1 VVEIRRIGQGKIL
14 PYGFGMR
21 EPPRA
26 LAYGVAVLATAASLF
41 VRWPLWPVLGDAV
54 PHMTF
59 FPAVVVAAYFG
70 GFGPGL
76 LATALSAI
84 AANYFLTK
92 QLRLFH
98 ITSVNDLTAAIL
110 FVLVGT
116 IVSGL
121 SESLH
126 RARRR
131 IVAHERQRA
140 EAQLELARVNRI
152 TTMGQ
157 LTASIAH
164 EVNQPIGAVV
174 ANANAAL
181 RWLDARPPVLDE
193 AREAIDSIVKEGNR
207 AGQVVGRISAL
218 VKKTPPQQDPL
229 DVNDIVLEVIALMRS
244 EMLRNRISLQTQL
257 AKSLPLV
264 QGDRIQLQQV
274 MLNLIINA
282 VEVMGKIDERELLIR
297 TGTDAAN
304 DVMVEVRDTGPGP
317 KPDSLERLFDA
328 FYTTKPGG
336 MGMGLAICRSIVEA
350 HGGRISATANLP
362 QGAVFRFTLPA
373 QPA

>member
-1 VVEIRRIGQGKIL
+1 L

-59 FPAVVVAAYFG
+59 FPAVVVGAYFG
-70 GFGPGL
+70 GFWPGL
-76 LATALSAI
+76 LATILSAV
-84 AANYFLTK
+84 AANYFLTQ
-92 QLRLFH
+92 QLRSFH
-98 ITSVNDLTAAIL
+98 FSVNDLTAAIL

-218 VKKTPPQQDPL
+218 VKKTPPQQHPL

-350 HGGRISATANLP
+350 HGGRISATANVP